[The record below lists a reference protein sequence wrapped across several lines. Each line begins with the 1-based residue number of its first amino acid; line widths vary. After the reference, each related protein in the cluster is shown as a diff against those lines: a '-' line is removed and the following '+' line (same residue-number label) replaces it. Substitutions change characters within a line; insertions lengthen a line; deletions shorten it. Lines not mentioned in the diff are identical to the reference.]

1 MSDLFQ
7 SYETEFS
14 RYLEAIQQ
22 IIKAV
27 PTQSRGIAT
36 QEMEILIEKK
46 EGAIDEGHRHLT
58 EAENCVCIY
67 YIIVKCKFSYE
78 IWKLIWPV

>member
-14 RYLEAIQQ
+14 RYLEHIQE

-27 PTQSRGIAT
+27 PTQSRGIS

-46 EGAIDEGHRHLT
+46 EGAIDEGHRQLT
-58 EAENCVCIY
+58 EAENCV
-67 YIIVKCKFSYE
+67 KFILMRIFVSFYLN
-78 IWKLIWPV
+78 I